1 MGSPHGASVSIEQ
14 RLEKLEDRDR
24 AYVAEL
30 EDEEERAT
38 VASTLLRYRRPD
50 RLREGDRVP
59 PLSLLELESGRPVAL
74 ESLLSERPLVLVF
87 GSFT

>member
-1 MGSPHGASVSIEQ
+1 MGSRHGASVSIEQ
-14 RLEKLEDRDR
+14 RLDELEDRDR
-24 AYVAEL
+24 VYVAEL

-38 VASTLLRYRRPD
+38 VVSTLLRYRRPD

-59 PLSLLELESGRPVAL
+59 SLSLLELESGRPVGL
-74 ESLLSERPLVLVF
+74 ESLFSERPLVLVF